1 MEARGFQQAI
11 RTATPTYP
19 IPFTFAASLL
29 FAILCFGGS
38 LRTDGALRWVLA
50 GTAVFATL
58 GAFGLLGYAALF
70 KNELLRSE
78 RHVLLM
84 EISGVIGDSEMDPAA
99 RERVSHAVLDA
110 VDRRIPKAAVYDAGD
125 RDDAEGDQ

>member
-19 IPFTFAASLL
+19 IPFAFAVSLL
-29 FAILCFGGS
+29 FAALCFGGS
-38 LRTDGALRWVLA
+38 LRVEGALRWVLA
-50 GTAVFATL
+50 GTGVFATL
-58 GAFGLLGYAALF
+58 GAFGLLGYAVLF

-84 EISGVIGDSEMDPAA
+84 EISGIIGDSEMDPAA
-99 RERVSHAVLDA
+99 REQVSRAVLEA
-110 VDRRIPKAAVYDAGD
+110 VERRLPKAAVSDFGQ
-125 RDDAEGDQ
+125 RDDAAKDR